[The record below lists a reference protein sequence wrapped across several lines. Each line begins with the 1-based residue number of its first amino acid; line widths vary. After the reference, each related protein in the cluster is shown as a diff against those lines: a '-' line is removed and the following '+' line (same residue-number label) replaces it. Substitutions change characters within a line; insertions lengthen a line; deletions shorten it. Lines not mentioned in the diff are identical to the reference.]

1 MWLISCW
8 IFCISKNSLGLC
20 SWTQLNY
27 LETVWSFQGTSLG
40 SSRAALSLGLTWHHY
55 WGKTLLRILI
65 LWIMRFFH
73 SGWKEQALFI
83 VLCNSIWG
91 LFLLTLSGG
100 SFPSLIYMCWSEFS
114 WRIRGGSA
122 SLQKFSLYT
131 VFSSL
136 VSCLANSSC
145 PSFSNS
151 QLHILIHLTLPGFL
165 LPVLLPGNALQ
176 AVSWGNHGAHL
187 VCFLSL
193 RNHCSLLPGVRCLKT
208 IVFILSGFSLVSG
221 KRVNPVPVPPF
232 WPELRTF
239 TSERNKWLY
248 CLTHCYF
255 GFSVIC
261 IQV

>member
-1 MWLISCW
+1 MSQG
-8 IFCISKNSLGLC
+8 GLC
-20 SWTQLNY
+20 KS
-27 LETVWSFQGTSLG
+27 
-40 SSRAALSLGLTWHHY
+40 
-55 WGKTLLRILI
+55 
-65 LWIMRFFH
+65 
-73 SGWKEQALFI
+73 
-83 VLCNSIWG
+83 
-91 LFLLTLSGG
+91 
-100 SFPSLIYMCWSEFS
+100 P
-114 WRIRGGSA
+114 
-122 SLQKFSLYT
+122 KFSLYT

-151 QLHILIHLTLPGFL
+151 QLHIFIHLALPGFL
-165 LPVLLPGNALQ
+165 LPVLLPGNSLQ
-176 AVSWGNHGAHL
+176 AVSWGNHRAHL

-193 RNHCSLLPGVRCLKT
+193 RNHCSLLPGVQCLKT

-221 KRVNPVPVPPF
+221 RRVNPVPVTPS

-261 IQV
+261 SQVQS